1 MKKTILLS
9 FVFLSF
15 SIQAQFISA
24 KPPTT
29 FELNLHNAKD
39 ITTLLKLAAEAK
51 STKNHKYLQSTM
63 ERIVKLKPNIPI
75 FQYQLAEAYSLNDDK
90 TKAFNTLILLQKQG
104 LYFDLENN
112 KNFDNIKSFPVFNYI
127 KENIDAN
134 GKHFGAGVESFNINK
149 SFSGLLFESIAFDF
163 NSQSFLMGSLRDG
176 SVIKIAA
183 SNGDISRLVT
193 ATNGGIDG
201 PWAALDLAVDEKN
214 DVLWVASSAISQF
227 GKVTKETAGLSGIF
241 KYKLSTGELIKSFK
255 LPGNKKPTLF
265 KAMHLTSQGDL
276 YILGAIN
283 NVVLKL
289 AKDSDQI
296 SLVFSAKTHK
306 NMRSITTDETGD
318 ILYFSDT
325 ENGIVIINLSSQK
338 TFAIESSEALNLIG
352 ITDLIYD
359 DNGLVFIQNGFSPER
374 VMRIELNTD
383 KTSIKNI
390 FPIESS
396 HPAFDSPSYGVIV
409 GDGLYYI
416 ANSQIPKTN
425 IYGGLQKGQ
434 LWQDMVVLSTA
445 KHYQEKASLDY
456 QKQIDV
462 YEKETGTK

>member
-1 MKKTILLS
+1 MKKTILLGLI
-9 FVFLSF
+9 FLSF
-15 SIQAQFISA
+15 SLQAQFIDA
-24 KPPTT
+24 KPPTK
-29 FELNLHNAKD
+29 FELKLNNAKD
-39 ITTLLKLAAEAK
+39 IATLLKLAAEAK
-51 STKNHKYLQSTM
+51 NIKNHQYLQSTM
-63 ERIVKLKPNIPI
+63 EKIVKFKPNIPI

-112 KNFDNIKSFPVFNYI
+112 ESFDNIKPFPVFNYI

-176 SVIKIAA
+176 SIIKIAA
-183 SNGDISRLVT
+183 SNGDISRLVA
-193 ATNGGIDG
+193 ATYGGVDG
-201 PWAALDLAVDEKN
+201 PWAALDLAVDGKN

-227 GKVTKETAGLSGIF
+227 GKSTKETAGLSGVF

-255 LPGNKKPTLF
+255 LPANKKPTLF

-318 ILYFSDT
+318 ILYLSDT
-325 ENGIVIINLSSQK
+325 ENGIVIINLSNQK
-338 TFAIESSEALNLIG
+338 TFAFESSEALNLIG

-396 HPAFDSPSYGVIV
+396 HPTFDSPSYGVIV

-416 ANSQIPKTN
+416 ANSQISKTN

-434 LWQDMVVLSTA
+434 QWQDMVVLSTA

-462 YEKETGTK
+462 YEKETTTK